1 MKKSNF
7 LFFTL
12 LTLCIACGDD
22 SSETVQPTTANSS
35 AVINISNS
43 TIIEGAGNSM
53 LQFEVR
59 ASEILETSIEVGY
72 TVTGLT
78 ASPGVDFTPP
88 TGTVTLA
95 AGGNTAMIAIP
106 IIDDDINEVEEK
118 INVTLTTA
126 SNGVIGN
133 ELAIGIIQDNDQ
145 PTNFDAEGYNT
156 PEEYFGYQLAW
167 TDEFTGDALNMDNYN
182 FEIGDGCPNLCGW
195 GNNELEYYTDSPEN
209 IRVEDGK
216 LVMTATRLGDQGFR
230 SARIQTKDKREFKFG
245 RIDVRARLP
254 EGRGIWPAI
263 WMLGANIDEV
273 GWPAS
278 GEIDIMEMVGH
289 TPRVSH
295 GTAHW
300 GNPGDPSTFVGSSI
314 TIDENFSEQFHV
326 FTLIWEQNEIKWYVD
341 ETLFHTVNLATVQGA
356 VYRFNAPF
364 FMVFNVA
371 VGGNWPGSPD
381 ATTVF
386 PQRMEIDFVRVFQ

>member
-1 MKKSNF
+1 MNKFNF

-12 LTLCIACGDD
+12 LLLCFACGDD
-22 SSETVQPTTANSS
+22 GENTAIPTTSNSS

-43 TIIEGAGNSM
+43 TTIEGAGSSM

-59 ASEILETSIEVGY
+59 ASEILEADVDVGY
-72 TVTGLT
+72 TVTGIT
-78 ASPGVDFTPP
+78 ASPGVDFTAPS
-88 TGTVTLA
+88 GTISLA
-95 AGGNTAMIAIP
+95 AGGNTAMISIP
-106 IIDDDINEVEEK
+106 VIDDDINEVEEK
-118 INVTLTTA
+118 INVTLTT
-126 SNGVIGN
+126 SSDGVIGN
-133 ELAIGIIQDNDQ
+133 ELAIGVIRDNDE

-156 PEEYFGYQLAW
+156 PDEYFGYQLTWA
-167 TDEFTGDALNMDNYN
+167 DEFGGDALNMDNYN

-216 LVMTATRLGDQGFR
+216 LVMTATRLGEQGFR

-245 RIDVRARLP
+245 RIDVRAKLP

-263 WMLGANIDEV
+263 WMLGANLDEV

-289 TPRVSH
+289 TPRVTH

-300 GNPGDPSTFVGSSI
+300 GNPGDPSTFIGNSI
-314 TIDENFSEQFHV
+314 SIDENFSEQFHV
-326 FTLIWEQNEIKWYVD
+326 FSLVWEQNEIKWYMD
-341 ETLFHTVNLATVQGA
+341 ETLFHTINLATVQGA

-371 VGGNWPGSPD
+371 VGGNWPGNPD
-381 ATTVF
+381 ASTVF
-386 PQRMEIDFVRVFQ
+386 PQQMEIDFVRVFQ

>member
-78 ASPGVDFTPP
+78 ANPGVDFTPP

-106 IIDDDINEVEEK
+106 VIDDDINEVEEK

-126 SNGVIGN
+126 SNGIIGN

-216 LVMTATRLGDQGFR
+216 LVMTATQLGSQGFR

-245 RIDVRARLP
+245 RIDVRAKLP

-263 WMLGANIDEV
+263 WMLGANLDEV

-289 TPRVSH
+289 TPRVTH

-300 GNPGDPSTFVGSSI
+300 GNPGDPSTFIGNSI
-314 TIDENFSEQFHV
+314 SIDES
-326 FTLIWEQNEIKWYVD
+326 TRSSL
-341 ETLFHTVNLATVQGA
+341 
-356 VYRFNAPF
+356 
-364 FMVFNVA
+364 
-371 VGGNWPGSPD
+371 
-381 ATTVF
+381 
-386 PQRMEIDFVRVFQ
+386 